1 MGYKLATYVSLF
13 FFIGIGVF
21 FLISSQT
28 LPKSSGGGQIGP
40 AYFSSIVSVLLILC
54 CILSIVTTMK
64 KKDEHI
70 PLPNLR
76 YIIWTI
82 VLSALFT
89 AVWQWIGLFY
99 VLSFVF
105 LAILIYL
112 YDQAKPSFKKAFKAS
127 AISLLMVL
135 LVYGTFELLLGI
147 TF

>member
-1 MGYKLATYVSLF
+1 MGYKLATYISLL
-13 FFIGIGVF
+13 FFIGIGAF
-21 FLISSQT
+21 FFISSQT
-28 LPKSSGGGQIGP
+28 LPKSSSGQIGP
-40 AYFSSIVSVLLILC
+40 AYFPGIVSVLLILC
-54 CILSIVTTMK
+54 CILSFFTTMK
-64 KKDEHI
+64 KNDQHI

-89 AVWQWIGLFY
+89 AVWEWMGLFY
-99 VLSFVF
+99 IVSFVF

-112 YDQAKPSFKKAFKAS
+112 YDQAKPSFIKVCKAMG
-127 AISLLMVL
+127 ISLLMVL

>member
-1 MGYKLATYVSLF
+1 MGYKLATYISLL

-28 LPKSSGGGQIGP
+28 FPKSSGGQIGP
-40 AYFSSIVSVLLILC
+40 AYFPGIVSVLLILC
-54 CILSIVTTMK
+54 CILSLFTTMK

-89 AVWQWIGLFY
+89 AVWEWMGLFY
-99 VLSFVF
+99 IVSFVF

-112 YDQAKPSFKKAFKAS
+112 YDQAKPSFKKAYKAS
-127 AISLLMVL
+127 GISLLMVL